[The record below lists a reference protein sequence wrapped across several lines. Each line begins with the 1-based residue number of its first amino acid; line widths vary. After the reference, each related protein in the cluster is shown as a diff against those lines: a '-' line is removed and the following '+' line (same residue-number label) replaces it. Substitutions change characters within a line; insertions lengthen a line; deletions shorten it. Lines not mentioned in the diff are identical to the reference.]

1 VVRLPRI
8 AVCVW
13 SSGAHSGGSI
23 LAIGVAGTYPGDAD
37 GPLITGFIHN
47 VNTEA
52 VGRFFQ
58 SLHPAAS
65 DPAFAQ
71 AQPRTT
77 RVT

>member
-1 VVRLPRI
+1 
-8 AVCVW
+8 
-13 SSGAHSGGSI
+13 
-23 LAIGVAGTYPGDAD
+23 VAGTYPGDAD